1 MSLRTAAHEV
11 TVTERQR
18 TLKVPAREAAR
29 AAMAAAGY
37 AELQGGTI
45 SIVIVGDRK
54 MRELNR
60 RFAGYAGTTDV
71 LAFDLSV
78 GDRSVSDRS
87 AGGACDAVIGEVIV
101 NAGVAAAEAAKRRG
115 RALDEL
121 LLYIVHGVLHLGG
134 YRDKT
139 DAQKKKM
146 RAAERAVLAALGRR
160 ARNR

>member
-11 TVTERQR
+11 TVTQRQR
-18 TLKVPAREAAR
+18 TLKVPATEAAR
-29 AAMAAAGY
+29 AAAAAAGY
-37 AELQGGTI
+37 AKLRRGAI

-71 LAFDLSV
+71 LAFDLS
-78 GDRSVSDRS
+78 S
-87 AGGACDAVIGEVIV
+87 GGARDAVIGEVIV
-101 NAGVAAAEAAKRRG
+101 NSGLAAAEAAKRRG

-146 RAAERAVLAALGRR
+146 RAAERAVLSALGRR
-160 ARNR
+160 AQDR